1 MRPLKTSVP
10 LATFLLSLVTLSSS
24 PLLSVAQCTGAL
36 QSTSYS
42 TTFTGT
48 GNAVY
53 GVTWPQYAP
62 PGGYSLVSA
71 VLKSVVSITA
81 SYQITNNNGADA
93 TNVKPGVTGE
103 DILQVNGNDLTDE
116 DGNSISDVTFLKN
129 LTAVPVIHAGETYNY
144 PATVVYNNFKMMND
158 SIATNNGMLNDFVG
172 TGDLNITYSNT
183 PGYNINAA
191 VQVTPSYSITN
202 KVSLTYYYCYT
213 GALASAILTFTA
225 TRQND
230 GTVALNWISAEAQ
243 SRRQYVVQVSEGNN
257 TDFSDVNAQLST
269 GIAGNAAYSYSY
281 VLSPNDGKRLY
292 FRIKVLDA
300 QGDAT
305 YSPLRIIDLDA
316 AGGAGNFLI
325 YPNPP
330 NDFINVVFPFA
341 DSEWQV
347 DILAADGSRVQRN
360 YYKNTAS
367 GRVNFIHRL
376 PSGTYFVRATDLQ
389 SAKSRSASF
398 IIR

>member
-1 MRPLKTSVP
+1 MRPLKTSLP
-10 LATFLLSLVTLSSS
+10 LVTFLLSLATLSSS
-24 PLLSVAQCTGAL
+24 PLLSVAQCTGSL

-42 TTFTGT
+42 TTFAGT

-71 VLKSVVSITA
+71 VMKSVVSITA
-81 SYQITNNNGADA
+81 SYQIINNNSGDV

-103 DILQVNGNDLTDE
+103 DILQVNGNDITDE

-129 LTAVPVIHAGETYNY
+129 LTAIPVIHAGETYNY
-144 PATVVYNNFKMMND
+144 PPTVVYNNFKMMTD
-158 SIATNNGMLNDFVG
+158 SITTDNALLNDFVG
-172 TGDLNITYSNT
+172 SGDMNITYSNT

-202 KVSLTYYYCYT
+202 KISLTYYYCYT
-213 GALASAILTFTA
+213 GTLASGLLTFTA

-243 SRRQYVVQVSEGNN
+243 AQRQYVVQVSEGNN
-257 TDFSDVNAQLST
+257 TDFLDVNTQLSA

-281 VLSPNDGKRLY
+281 PISPNDRSRLY

-300 QGDAT
+300 QGAAT
-305 YSPLRIIDLDA
+305 YSPLRIVDLDA
-316 AGGAGNFLI
+316 ARGAGNFLI

-347 DILAADGSRVQRN
+347 DILAADGGQIQRN
-360 YYKNTAS
+360 YYKNTPS
-367 GRVNFIHRL
+367 GRVNFIRRL
-376 PSGTYFVRATDLQ
+376 SSGTYFIRATDLQ